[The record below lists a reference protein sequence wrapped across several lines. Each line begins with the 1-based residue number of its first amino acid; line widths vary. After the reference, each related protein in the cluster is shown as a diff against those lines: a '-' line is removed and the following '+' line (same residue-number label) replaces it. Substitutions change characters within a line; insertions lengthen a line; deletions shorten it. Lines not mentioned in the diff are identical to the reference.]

1 MDYKEFTRQA
11 VTEIQERMG
20 ETVEI
25 RLTEVVKNNNI
36 TLTGIM
42 IVKKNSNVSPTI
54 YLESFYEKH
63 RRGESIKQIAKEIV
77 ALYEKQVGPVQMDMD
92 FFTSY
97 EMVRNNICHKLVHY
111 EMNKEQLKQLPHIRW
126 NDLAVIFYYDLGESM
141 IGKATITIRNEH
153 MEMWGISTEELY
165 RTAQQ
170 NMKRKR
176 PELLIPIKDMLE
188 EIMKKHLSEEY
199 RVPLY
204 VLTNKDKMYGAS
216 ALLYSGQLKILA
228 EKLQSDLLI
237 LPSSVHEVLL
247 LEDDR
252 EQDYAFYRE
261 MVREVNGSQVEPDEV
276 LSENIYRYDR
286 VKESI
291 EEI

>member
-1 MDYKEFTRQA
+1 
-11 VTEIQERMG
+11 
-20 ETVEI
+20 
-25 RLTEVVKNNNI
+25 
-36 TLTGIM
+36 
-42 IVKKNSNVSPTI
+42 
-54 YLESFYEKH
+54 
-63 RRGESIKQIAKEIV
+63 
-77 ALYEKQVGPVQMDMD
+77 
-92 FFTSY
+92 
-97 EMVRNNICHKLVHY
+97 
-111 EMNKEQLKQLPHIRW
+111 
-126 NDLAVIFYYDLGESM
+126 
-141 IGKATITIRNEH
+141 
-153 MEMWGISTEELY
+153 
-165 RTAQQ
+165 
-170 NMKRKR
+170 
-176 PELLIPIKDMLE
+176 
-188 EIMKKHLSEEY
+188 MKKHLSEEY